1 LFEEKPNDF
10 QGCIEKARRSFQE
23 YFSNNIKQLMHVYPL
38 DKKDKDGKPFWSLPK
53 RPPSAAVFDPE
64 LELHQDLVAAY
75 ACLYATMFKI
85 AIPYDK
91 PRSREAKAAMALSAK
106 DVALPEFKI
115 DEAQAKEIQQM
126 VEKEKEESKEEDK
139 PKEELAAF

>member
-1 LFEEKPNDF
+1 
-10 QGCIEKARRSFQE
+10 
-23 YFSNNIKQLMHVYPL
+23 MHVYPL

-53 RPPSAAVFDPE
+53 RPPSAVEFE
-64 LELHQDLVAAY
+64 HTCELHQDLIAGY

-106 DVALPEFKI
+106 DVTVPEFVI
-115 DEAQAKEIQQM
+115 DEAQAKELQQM
-126 VEKEKEESKEEDK
+126 VEKEKEEKEESKEEEK
-139 PKEELAAF
+139 PQEELPQF